1 MPSRSDQS
9 PAPPQPRKVLFVCT
23 ANHFRSR
30 FAEALF
36 NSLATNRELPWR
48 ASSCGF
54 RPEDTAFGISPFTLS
69 ALKLCGVSP
78 DHAPPVKQR
87 AHEDLIEEA
96 EVVVAMNREEHHPL
110 MQTRFPGWEDRV
122 RYWSIPDL
130 PEGETGYA
138 FSEMKRLVVELVEE
152 LGGNEPKKS
161 DKPPIHTD

>member
-1 MPSRSDQS
+1 MYLRPDRPSPHSS
-9 PAPPQPRKVLFVCT
+9 PRRVLFVCT

-36 NSLATNRELPWR
+36 NSLATSNQLPWR

-54 RPEDTAFGISPFTLS
+54 RPEDTALGISPFTLS

-78 DHAPPVKQR
+78 DHAPPIKQR
-87 AHEDLIEEA
+87 IHEDLLEGS
-96 EVVVAMNREEHHPL
+96 EVVVAMNRDDHYPL
-110 MQTRFPGWEDRV
+110 FQTRFPGWEDRV

-138 FSEMKRLVVELVEE
+138 FSEMKRLVVDLVEE
-152 LGGNEPKKS
+152 LSSG
-161 DKPPIHTD
+161 